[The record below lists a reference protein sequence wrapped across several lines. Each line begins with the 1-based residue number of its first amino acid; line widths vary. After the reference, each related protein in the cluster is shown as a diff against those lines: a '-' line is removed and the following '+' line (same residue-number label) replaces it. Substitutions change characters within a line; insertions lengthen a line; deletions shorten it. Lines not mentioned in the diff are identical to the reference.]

1 MVAGKVGLM
10 VFCSVVAILT
20 TIGIVSALLFETIKF
35 LNKVP
40 LTEFLFGLNWEPQI
54 PIREDQVAAS
64 GAFGWIPVM
73 IGTLV
78 VTVVVGLGSAPTV
91 VAMATNVLALSR
103 AAAAEA
109 KPVTVP
115 SSWVPETVR
124 RWCRLLACAAVTVR
138 ANTLFES
145 TLNC

>member
-1 MVAGKVGLM
+1 VVLAGALA
-10 VFCSVVAILT
+10 VVEG
-20 TIGIVSALLFETIKF
+20 IGVDA
-35 LNKVP
+35 
-40 LTEFLFGLNWEPQI
+40 
-54 PIREDQVAAS
+54 
-64 GAFGWIPVM
+64 GWVTRTPS
-73 IGTLV
+73 LV
-78 VTVVVGLGSAPTV
+78 VTVVVGLGSAPIV

-145 TLNC
+145 TLNATARESTI